1 MHTLP
6 ATDIELAAWLRL
18 SLAPGLKP
26 AALRLM
32 LSAFGLPGAIL
43 GQSPQA
49 LAGVAGDA
57 AARAALAPP
66 GPEFDARL
74 DAVIAWRELPGNQV
88 VTLDDPAYPPA
99 LLTMPDPPPL
109 LYIKGRLDLLHT
121 RAVALIGSRS
131 ATPQGV
137 EDAERFAREL
147 SAAGVAIVSGLA
159 LGIDGAAHRG
169 GLEGIGGTVAVI
181 GTGADLVYPAAHHAL
196 ARQIAVQGAI
206 LSEWPLGTPAR
217 AANFPQRNRLIAGL
231 ASGVVIV
238 EAAMRSGSLITA
250 RLANEMGRD
259 IFALPGSIHAPLS
272 RGCHRIIKQGAKLVE
287 SPEEVLEEL
296 GFARRPAV
304 RAASASTQTV
314 LRDGVDSR
322 NAPPV
327 NASAKVQPALATA
340 SAAEVNHPELTTSDT
355 GEAVCAGSEPA
366 PDSTTLSIAA
376 GTPLKKPR
384 PAAAKQA
391 AAHGE
396 FAAPE
401 PPVPPLNAAAP
412 DAQRLLAA
420 LGHSPTTLE
429 ILATRTEMED
439 SALQTTLL
447 QLELAGQ
454 VTLLPG
460 GRFMRASHSRPRVDQ
475 G

>member
-32 LSAFGLPGAIL
+32 LSAFGLPEAIFR
-43 GQSPQA
+43 QSPEA
-49 LAGVAGDA
+49 LAEIAGEA
-57 AARAALAPP
+57 AARAVLAPT
-66 GPEFDARL
+66 GPEFDSRL
-74 DAVIAWRELPGNQV
+74 DTVIAWRELPGNQV

-99 LLTMPDPPPL
+99 LLTMLDPPPL

-121 RAVALIGSRS
+121 RAVALVGSRS

-147 SAAGVAIVSGLA
+147 SAAGVTIVSGLA

-169 GLEGIGGTVAVI
+169 GLEGFGGTVAVI

-206 LSEWPLGTPAR
+206 VSEWPLGTPAR

-231 ASGVVIV
+231 VSGVVIV

-287 SPEEVLEEL
+287 TPDEVLEEL
-296 GFARRPAV
+296 GFARRSAV
-304 RAASASTQTV
+304 RAAPESKQTV
-314 LRDGVDSR
+314 AWDGLDLR
-322 NAPPV
+322 NARSVETLPMVQPNLATTHSCGTVATDSGATLTRSAAAVGSTTVQIATETRLESPEVVATRATAEATAAFAETEAPLPAPPAKPV
-327 NASAKVQPALATA
+327 N
-340 SAAEVNHPELTTSDT
+340 
-355 GEAVCAGSEPA
+355 SE
-366 PDSTTLSIAA
+366 
-376 GTPLKKPR
+376 
-384 PAAAKQA
+384 
-391 AAHGE
+391 
-396 FAAPE
+396 
-401 PPVPPLNAAAP
+401 
-412 DAQRLLAA
+412 AQRLLAA

-439 SALQTTLL
+439 AALQTTLL

-454 VTLLPG
+454 ISVLPG
-460 GRFMRASHSRPRVDQ
+460 GRFMRAAHSRPRLDQ

>member
-6 ATDIELAAWLRL
+6 TTDVELAAWLRL

-32 LSAFGLPGAIL
+32 LGAFGLPGAIF
-43 GQSPQA
+43 GQSPEA
-49 LAGVAGDA
+49 LAAIAGEA
-57 AARAALAPP
+57 TARAALAPT
-66 GPEFDARL
+66 GPDFDSQL
-74 DAVIAWRELPGNQV
+74 DTVIAWRELPGNHV

-109 LYIKGRLDLLHT
+109 LYVKGRLDRLHT
-121 RAVALIGSRS
+121 RAVALVGSRS

-137 EDAERFAREL
+137 EDVERFAREL
-147 SAAGVAIVSGLA
+147 SAAGVTIVSGLA

-206 LSEWPLGTPAR
+206 VSEWPLGTPAR
-217 AANFPQRNRLIAGL
+217 AENFPQRNRLIAGL
-231 ASGVVIV
+231 VSGVVIV

-287 SPEEVLEEL
+287 TPDEVLEEL
-296 GFARRPAV
+296 GFATGAAV
-304 RAASASTQTV
+304 RAAPATKRTVAWDAQRSPNEGAVGTSPRAQPNLPTAHARRTVAADLGATGTRSAAA
-314 LRDGVDSR
+314 VDSTTAR
-322 NAPPV
+322 TGVETQPESPAVAATPATVAATTDFTDAVALPP
-327 NASAKVQPALATA
+327 A
-340 SAAEVNHPELTTSDT
+340 SAADVVN
-355 GEAVCAGSEPA
+355 SE
-366 PDSTTLSIAA
+366 
-376 GTPLKKPR
+376 
-384 PAAAKQA
+384 
-391 AAHGE
+391 
-396 FAAPE
+396 
-401 PPVPPLNAAAP
+401 
-412 DAQRLLAA
+412 AQRLLAA

-429 ILATRTEMED
+429 ILATRTEMEEA
-439 SALQTTLL
+439 ALQTTLL
-447 QLELAGQ
+447 QLELVGQ
-454 VTLLPG
+454 ITVLPG
-460 GRFMRASHSRPRVDQ
+460 GRFMRVTHSRPRLDQ